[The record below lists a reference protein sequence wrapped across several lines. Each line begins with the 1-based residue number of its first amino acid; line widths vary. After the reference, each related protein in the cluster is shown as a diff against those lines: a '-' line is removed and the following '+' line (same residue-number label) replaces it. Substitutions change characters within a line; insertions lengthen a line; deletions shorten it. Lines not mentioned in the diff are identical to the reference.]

1 MASQKCAVACE
12 ICKQGS
18 ESYLLGADFSQVL
31 ESGEYVLIG
40 TSTVTAV
47 DKNGADV
54 TSTVLDNNDMA
65 VQTADAD
72 DLDSG
77 VTPVTNGML
86 VTRIQNGSE
95 SLSKYMITYLAKTSN
110 GNTYEKDV
118 KMRIKEVENPVVS

>member
-31 ESGEYVLIG
+31 ESGEYILIG
-40 TSTVTAV
+40 TSTVTAT
-47 DKNGADV
+47 DKDGNDA
-54 TSTVLDNNDMA
+54 TSDVLDNDDMA
-65 VQTADAD
+65 VATADAD

-77 VTPVTNGML
+77 VTPITNGML
-86 VTRIQNGSE
+86 VTRIKNGTE
-95 SLSKYMITYLAKTSN
+95 ALSKYMITYLAKTSN

-118 KMRIKEVENPVVS
+118 KMRIKEIQN